1 MLADDDQNA
10 VTPPSQLK
18 SGTRFQ
24 HVKTASRTARSTKHG
39 TKYGTRHRSEVIQ
52 LSHRFSVAVPF
63 PRAHYLRRFRR
74 RPTTNRNR
82 AQPSSHLVL
91 RQQRIKKEPTLL
103 QQPALQ
109 IIWI

>member
-39 TKYGTRHRSEVIQ
+39 TRHRSEVIQ

-74 RPTTNRNR
+74 RHTTNRNR
-82 AQPSSHLVL
+82 AQPSTHLVL

-109 IIWI
+109 II